1 MYFLICLFGFFKREM
16 ERRGMVWGGWG
27 YREDL
32 LGVGGG
38 KKYD

>member
-1 MYFLICLFGFFKREM
+1 M

-32 LGVGGG
+32 SGVGGG
-38 KKYD
+38 KKYDQNMLQEKYIQ